1 MNCVLLRPIWEF
13 SKRILKKLLLVF
25 GMLALIMF
33 LLSLTSI
40 PFWSHYYLGIYGDE
54 FESNPEAIVVLGGS
68 GMPSSEG
75 LMRTYY
81 AAEIAKKYREIP
93 IIIALPGDTLDSTSS
108 VRLMARELIIRGVD
122 SNRIVFENEGTN
134 TRWEALNVK
143 KRFFPNSS
151 PRLMIVSSPSH
162 MYRSIKTFRKAGF
175 EEVGGIGSFGRANET
190 DLEFDAQALGALD
203 GMPDVGGSVSIRY
216 AIWARLHIQLTVF
229 REYMAIAYY
238 WMMGWI

>member
-1 MNCVLLRPIWEF
+1 
-13 SKRILKKLLLVF
+13 
-25 GMLALIMF
+25 ML
-33 LLSLTSI
+33 
-40 PFWSHYYLGIYGDE
+40 P
-54 FESNPEAIVVLGGS
+54 
-68 GMPSSEG
+68 
-75 LMRTYY
+75 
-81 AAEIAKKYREIP
+81 KIP
-93 IIIALPGDTLDSTSS
+93 IIIALPGDTLDTTSS

-143 KRFFPNSS
+143 NRFFPDSS

-175 EEVGGIGSFGRANET
+175 DEVGGIASFGRANET
-190 DLEFDAQALGALD
+190 ALEFDAQALGAAQ

-216 AIWARLHIQLTVF
+216 AIWTRLHIQLTVI

-238 WMMGWI
+238 WVMGWI

>member
-1 MNCVLLRPIWEF
+1 MNCILIRPIWGF
-13 SKRILKKLLLVF
+13 AKRVLQKLILFF
-25 GMLALIMF
+25 GILALLMF

-40 PFWSHYYLGIYGDE
+40 PFRSHYYLGIYGDDFKE
-54 FESNPEAIVVLGGS
+54 DPEAMVVLGGS

-81 AAEIAKKYREIP
+81 AAEIANKYKEIP

-108 VRLMARELIIRGVD
+108 VRLMAQELIIRGVD

-143 KRFFPNSS
+143 KRFFPDSF

-162 MYRSIKTFRKAGF
+162 MYRSIRTFRKAGF
-175 EEVGGIGSFGRANET
+175 KEVGGIGSFGRANET
-190 DLEFDAQALGALD
+190 KLDYDAQALGGQM

-216 AIWARLHIQLTVF
+216 VIWARLHIQLTVM

>member
-1 MNCVLLRPIWEF
+1 MNCILIRPLWDWIKKIIKKI
-13 SKRILKKLLLVF
+13 SILF
-25 GMLALIMF
+25 GGLALIMF

-40 PFWSHYYLGIYGDE
+40 PFWSHYYLGIYGDTFKE
-54 FESNPEAIVVLGGS
+54 NPEAMVVLGGS

-81 AAEIAKKYREIP
+81 AAEIANKYQNIP

-108 VRLMARELIIRGVD
+108 VKLMAKELIIRGVD
-122 SNRIVFENEGTN
+122 SARICFENEGTN

-162 MYRSIKTFRKAGF
+162 MYRSIRTFRKAGF
-175 EEVGGIGSFGRANET
+175 KEVGGIASFGRANET
-190 DLEFDAQALGALD
+190 DLKFDAQALGANS

-216 AIWARLHIQLTVF
+216 AIWTRLHIQLTVL

>member
-1 MNCVLLRPIWEF
+1 MNFVLIRPIWEF
-13 SKRILKKLLLVF
+13 TKRLLKKLLLIF
-25 GMLALIMF
+25 GILALVMF

-40 PFWSHYYLGIYGDE
+40 PFWAHYYLGIYGDK
-54 FESNPEAIVVLGGS
+54 FEDHPEAIVVLGGS

-81 AAEIAKKYREIP
+81 AAEIALKYQDIP

-108 VRLMARELIIRGVD
+108 VRLMAKELMVRGVD
-122 SNRIVFENEGTN
+122 STKIVFENEGTN
-134 TRWEALNVK
+134 TRWEAMNVK
-143 KRFFPNSS
+143 SRFFPNSS
-151 PRLMIVSSPSH
+151 PRLLIVSSPSH
-162 MYRSIKTFRKAGF
+162 MYRSVKTFRKVGF
-175 EEVGGIGSFGRANET
+175 NQVGGFASFSRANET
-190 DLEFDAQALGALD
+190 DLEFDAQALGGAE

-216 AIWARLHIQLTVF
+216 AIWTRLHIQLTLM

>member
-1 MNCVLLRPIWEF
+1 MNCVLIRPIWEYTKKF
-13 SKRILKKLLLVF
+13 VKKLLLVF
-25 GMLALIMF
+25 GILALLMF

-40 PFWSHYYLGIYGDE
+40 PFWSHYYLGIYGDTFKE
-54 FESNPEAIVVLGGS
+54 NPDAIVVLGGS

-81 AAEIAKKYREIP
+81 AAEIANKYKEIP

-143 KRFFPNSS
+143 KRFFPDSS

-175 EEVGGIGSFGRANET
+175 KEVGGIGSFGRANET
-190 DLEFDAQALGALD
+190 DLRFDAQALGGQI

-229 REYMAIAYY
+229 REYLAIAYY

>member
-1 MNCVLLRPIWEF
+1 MNCILIRPLWEW
-13 SKRILKKLLLVF
+13 LKKVIKNLLIFF
-25 GMLALIMF
+25 GFIAVVMF
-33 LLSLTSI
+33 FLSLTSI
-40 PFWSHYYLGIYGDE
+40 PFWSHYYLGIYGDSFKE
-54 FESNPEAIVVLGGS
+54 KPEAMVVLGGS

-81 AAEIAKKYREIP
+81 AAQIAKKYETIP

-108 VRLMARELIIRGVD
+108 VRLMAKELIIRGVD
-122 SNRIVFENEGTN
+122 STRISFENEGTN

-143 KRFFPNSS
+143 KRFFPKSS

-175 EEVGGIGSFGRANET
+175 DEVGGIASFGRANET
-190 DLEFDAQALGALD
+190 DLEFDAQALGGID
-203 GMPDVGGSVSIRY
+203 GLPDVGGSVSIRY
-216 AIWARLHIQLTVF
+216 AIWARLHIQLTVL
-229 REYMAIAYY
+229 REYLAIAYY